1 MSPKLEAEGEYV
13 GCTPKPNDFYK
24 GEGPDVGFR
33 KEATK
38 IPLMIGSVF
47 GEFYMKPQTF
57 FKDEISK
64 EELMKRIGDR
74 FGDWGEEL
82 SDVFQE
88 VYPEKNLADLL
99 TLDTVFRCPTK
110 KFIKEFAKSG
120 GKIYSYLFTLE
131 FPYQHGKTA
140 WHCSDIPFV
149 FHNTELV
156 PVTNIPEISDKL
168 EKQMFDAVIHF
179 AETGDPN
186 HLGIPQW
193 PVSTEDR
200 EATMIFDRVCTV
212 RFNFDDSLLEL
223 YKKALPNLTLANITQ
238 EDNQIQH

>member
-1 MSPKLEAEGEYV
+1 M
-13 GCTPKPNDFYK
+13 
-24 GEGPDVGFR
+24 
-33 KEATK
+33 
-38 IPLMIGSVF
+38 
-47 GEFYMKPQTF
+47 
-57 FKDEISK
+57 
-64 EELMKRIGDR
+64 
-74 FGDWGEEL
+74 
-82 SDVFQE
+82 
-88 VYPEKNLADLL
+88 
-99 TLDTVFRCPTK
+99 
-110 KFIKEFAKSG
+110 
-120 GKIYSYLFTLE
+120 E

-140 WHCSDIPFV
+140 WHCSDIPFI

-179 AETGDPN
+179 VETGDPN

-212 RFNFDDSLLEL
+212 RFNFDDYLLEL